1 MTFTIA
7 FINVPSRKKQN
18 KKKNI
23 SGVHLETK
31 QWPQYISDSLAF
43 T

>member
-7 FINVPSRKKQN
+7 FINVPSRKK
-18 KKKNI
+18 KKII

-43 T
+43 S

>member
-7 FINVPSRKKQN
+7 FINVPSRKIKN
-18 KKKNI
+18 KII

-43 T
+43 S